1 MKTYSIIR
9 YIIGGKNY
17 TIKTGLTLK
26 EAQDWFSNK
35 DRHGE
40 DWFANYQQGKVM
52 HNYESMKKHHD
63 ETKPIRGRSID
74 VRPIGKRTKDS
85 ETIEMVDDVVACK
98 LYRTEVVK
106 YYPDGRIGINIGG
119 WRTRTTMKFIERY
132 SPFYACKRFNRT
144 WIETYNSEG
153 SYGHKFYPVPTNQE
167 LIFKDKVPQGNYFI
181 QKKVINRER
190 IKAARDRFK
199 PFLDWA
205 KMFLSLS
212 DGIITSDTI
221 TVAQERLAVM
231 INNEPTRHYRD
242 NLITFLT
249 NPECHL
255 EALVFLENL
264 QMPHNNRVRYLAF
277 KQVKDSIEK
286 LVRTHDVFDYVE
298 AEAPSQPMPNYKG
311 EVK

>member
-1 MKTYSIIR
+1 MYR
-9 YIIGGKNY
+9 
-17 TIKTGLTLK
+17 
-26 EAQDWFSNK
+26 
-35 DRHGE
+35 
-40 DWFANYQQGKVM
+40 
-52 HNYESMKKHHD
+52 NYESMKKHHD
-63 ETKPIRGRSID
+63 ETKPIRGRNTD

-98 LYRTEVVK
+98 LYRTKVVK

-119 WRTRTTMKFIERY
+119 WRTKTTVEFIGQH
-132 SPFYACKRFNRT
+132 SPFYACKRFNQI
-144 WIETYNSEG
+144 WVATYEMDSAG
-153 SYGHKFYPVPTNQE
+153 SYDHKFYPVPTDHE

-190 IKAARDRFK
+190 IKVARDRFK

-205 KMFLSLS
+205 KVFLSLS
-212 DGIITSDTI
+212 DGVIAGNTLTEASN
-221 TVAQERLAVM
+221 RLNELM
-231 INNEPTRHYRD
+231 KREPTRDYRD

-255 EALVFLENL
+255 EALVML
-264 QMPHNNRVRYLAF
+264 QKLYNSNNQAGYVAF
-277 KQVKDSIEK
+277 TQVKSSIES

-311 EVK
+311 EVR